1 MSKALTARQTQAPR
15 GHTNQSHGASRESQS
30 TTAPK
35 GLKNETHGV
44 SRGSATRPEPAPKG
58 RKKFRPSAAP
68 EIQIIPLRVATEVQP
83 GDSLPR
89 LLLAALKHQKQRL
102 RQGDILVIKHKI
114 VSKAEGQFVD
124 LQKVIPSAAS
134 RRWAR
139 RYAVDARVIE
149 LAIAQSRR
157 IVRRK
162 RGVLITETRHGLVCA
177 NSAVDVS
184 NVDGGRHA
192 LLLPEDPDRSA
203 RRILGA
209 LKKTVRLSI
218 PVIITDTFGR
228 PWREGL
234 TEVAIGVA
242 GMKALHDYRGERDPH
257 DYRLQASVEADAD
270 QLACAAGLVCG
281 KLARTPACI
290 IRGFAYRP
298 GRGAARDLLR
308 PAANDLFR

>member
-1 MSKALTARQTQAPR
+1 MSKTSTPR
-15 GHTNQSHGASRESQS
+15 HH
-30 TTAPK
+30 TAPQ
-35 GLKNETHGV
+35 G
-44 SRGSATRPEPAPKG
+44 RRPAP
-58 RKKFRPSAAP
+58 PQTANLH
-68 EIQIIPLRVATEVQP
+68 IIPIPIEGEVKP
-83 GDSLPR
+83 GDSLTG
-89 LLLAALKHQKQRL
+89 LLQEALKHQNKRL
-102 RQGDILVIKHKI
+102 RKGDVLVIKHKI
-114 VSKAEGQFVD
+114 VSKAEGQLVD
-124 LQKVIPSAAS
+124 LKTIKASAAS

-139 RYAVDARVIE
+139 RYDLDPRVIE

-162 RGVLITETRHGLVCA
+162 RGVLITETRHGLIGA

-203 RRILGA
+203 AKIHVA
-209 LKKTVRLSI
+209 LKKRLRLSI
-218 PVIITDTFGR
+218 PVIISDTFGR

-242 GMKALHDYRGERDPH
+242 GMKALHDYRGRRDPH
-257 DYRLQASVEADAD
+257 HYKLQASVDADAD

-281 KLARTPACI
+281 KLSRTPACI
-290 IRGFAYRP
+290 IRGFAYQP
-298 GRGAARDLLR
+298 GRGTARDLIR